1 MRFHHFDLVFL
12 SDGFDERKLAS
23 SPILIYLNHL
33 SIAVR
38 RQMFLVLM
46 DDQLK
51 TMDNMMA
58 FAMSANAVVNKKI
71 WTNCLPY

>member
-1 MRFHHFDLVFL
+1 MD
-12 SDGFDERKLAS
+12 S
-23 SPILIYLNHL
+23 SPILNYLNHL
-33 SIAVR
+33 SIEVR